1 MTLPA
6 SPDCEPYKI
15 QAVIQV
21 NVFVV
26 ENAPEIRSRLI
37 KMLRT
42 VAGINVVGE
51 ADSVNKAIEG
61 VLGSAADTL
70 LLDLQLKDGSGL
82 DVLARVKTARPA
94 LRAIVLTNLVSPQY
108 REASLSAGAECCLD
122 KSREFGLVPEI
133 LRGWIEAASDRPVA

>member
-1 MTLPA
+1 
-6 SPDCEPYKI
+6 
-15 QAVIQV
+15 V

-26 ENAPEIRSRLI
+26 ENAPEIRSRLV

-61 VLGSAADTL
+61 VLASAADML

-108 REASLSAGAECCLD
+108 REASLSAGAEFCLD

-133 LRGWIEAASDRPVA
+133 LRGWIEAAGDRPVA

>member
-1 MTLPA
+1 
-6 SPDCEPYKI
+6 
-15 QAVIQV
+15 V

-26 ENAPEIRSRLI
+26 EDAPEIRSRLI

-61 VLGSAADTL
+61 VLASAADTL

-108 REASLSAGAECCLD
+108 RGASLSAGAEFCLD